1 MEKHLV
7 RVAPHI
13 LDLEE
18 SKPDL
23 QEALFA
29 VNGEDLLKL
38 DANEAT
44 IGPSPLVTRAL
55 SQYLSDQPLNQQP
68 DMSARKLRRK
78 ISLYSGVNYDSI
90 VCFANLAEAMEA
102 VVRTYLDHNLE
113 VVISWPSDNLFA
125 HYAASAGA
133 KIIKA
138 EYSDPFTPTIEQI
151 TPCISPKTRVIYISN
166 PGNPTGA
173 SLTEAEIVFFL
184 SYAEDSL
191 VLVDESYFEFCG
203 ITMAD
208 LIPKFPNLAIIRTF
222 SKAFA
227 LAGLDV
233 SYILTDSRNLK
244 FINRLGYLKAPG
256 TLAQVAAD
264 AALDDINYTAG
275 YVRQVN
281 ISKKM
286 LFDNLSRMG
295 YEFRITAGNFF
306 LLKVNDADSL
316 VETVIKSNI
325 FIHNLSRFSGFENCV
340 QITIGAPSHTQTV
353 LNLLGRLAGEQAS
366 RLGRLETKGKVIGR
380 LAKSEETL
388 KGDRFKKLEEPV
400 GG

>member
-1 MEKHLV
+1 MEKNLV
-7 RVAPHI
+7 RVASHI

-18 SKPDL
+18 PKTDL
-23 QEALFA
+23 QEALFS
-29 VNGEDLLKL
+29 VSGRDILKL
-38 DANEAT
+38 DNNEAT

-55 SQYLSDQPLNQQP
+55 SRYLSDRTLNQQP

-90 VCFANLAEAMEA
+90 ACFANMAETMEA
-102 VVRTYLDHNLE
+102 VARTYLDHNLE
-113 VVISWPSDNLFA
+113 VVISWPSDDLFG

-138 EYSDPFTPTIEQI
+138 EYSDPFTPAVELI
-151 TPCISPKTRVIYISN
+151 ISRINSKTRVVYISN
-166 PGNPTGA
+166 PGNPTGT
-173 SLTEAEIVFFL
+173 SLTEAEIVFLL
-184 SYAEDSL
+184 SYAEDVL

-208 LIPKFPNLAIIRTF
+208 LIPKFPNLAVIRTF

-281 ISKKM
+281 MSKKI
-286 LFDNLSRMG
+286 LFDNLPRMG

-306 LLKVNDADSL
+306 LLKVNDADKL
-316 VETVIKSNI
+316 VETMSKSNI
-325 FIHNLSRFSGFENCV
+325 FINNLSRFSGFENYV
-340 QITIGAPSHTQTV
+340 QVTIGIPSHTHTV

-366 RLGRLETKGKVIGR
+366 RLGRFKSKEKFVGR
-380 LAKSEETL
+380 SVKSKESP
-388 KGDRFKKLEEPV
+388 KRIRFKNLEKPV
-400 GG
+400 VG